1 MFKTNEYFDG
11 NVKSMSFNT
20 AEGPATIG
28 LMAVGEF
35 EFGTS
40 SKEIMTITSGKLQVK
55 LPGSDEWKSYKQ
67 NETFIIEAN
76 KKFAVIAKEEIS
88 YLCLYK

>member
-11 NVKSMSFNT
+11 KVKSMSFNT

-28 LMAVGEF
+28 LMAIGEF

-55 LPGSDEWKSYKQ
+55 LPESHEWKEYIQ
-67 NETFIIEAN
+67 NETFIIEPN
-76 KKFAVIAKEEIS
+76 KKFNVIAKEEVS